1 MMLLSLKKI
10 NFLSR
15 KCCVWLV
22 VERGASFCVKP
33 IVFENEIF
41 DYMEG
46 LFIIVSVKRV
56 DELEIK
62 NNHN

>member
-1 MMLLSLKKI
+1 
-10 NFLSR
+10 
-15 KCCVWLV
+15 